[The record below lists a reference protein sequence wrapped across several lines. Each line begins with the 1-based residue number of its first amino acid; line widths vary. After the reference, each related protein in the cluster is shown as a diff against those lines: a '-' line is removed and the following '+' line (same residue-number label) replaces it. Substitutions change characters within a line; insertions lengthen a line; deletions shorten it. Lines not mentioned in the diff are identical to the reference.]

1 MNALYAVYSEMII
14 AISIGL
20 FFSFLLGVIFDK
32 LILKRLEKITRKT
45 RFAGDD
51 IIVDELRGRSM
62 PFFLLT
68 GVYLSFLTAGTS
80 HQHSEIIRKVFIVLF
95 VFFFMLL
102 VARIISRMVR
112 VLNQENNALLPTSSI
127 ITNVVNILVVLI
139 GLLIIL
145 QTMGISIAPLLT
157 ALGVGGLA
165 VALAL
170 QDTLSNLFSGIQ
182 IIISKKV
189 NPGDYIRLDA
199 GDIGCVTDIT
209 WRNTTILAPQNNI
222 MVIPNSKLA
231 SAVITNYS
239 LADKEVVV
247 LVDVGVSYGS
257 DLAKVE
263 TITLDVATEVMN
275 TVIGG
280 VPEFIPLIRFH
291 TYSEFSIIFS
301 VVMRA
306 RQYPDLATIKHE
318 FLKKLYPRYVKEGIE
333 IPFPLQGWCPRH
345 ESNVRPKV

>member
-1 MNALYAVYSEMII
+1 MSTLFATYSEVII
-14 AISIGL
+14 AVSIGL
-20 FFSFLLGVIFDK
+20 ICSFSLGVVFDK
-32 LILKRLEKITRKT
+32 LILRRLANIARKT
-45 RFAGDD
+45 KFAGDD
-51 IIVDELRGRSM
+51 ILVEELEGRSM
-62 PFFLLT
+62 PFFVLTGLYVALLT
-68 GVYLSFLTAGTS
+68 VGLDEPLEA
-80 HQHSEIIRKVFIVLF
+80 IIRKVFIVLM
-95 VFFFMLL
+95 VFFLTLL
-102 VARIISRMVR
+102 IARIISRMVR
-112 VLNQENNALLPTSSI
+112 VLNQENNTLLPTSSI
-127 ITNVVNILVVLI
+127 ITNVVNILVVLM

-189 NPGDYIRLDA
+189 NPGDYIKLDT
-199 GDIGCVTDIT
+199 GDTGCVTDIT

-231 SAVITNYS
+231 SAIITNYS
-239 LADKEVVV
+239 LGDKEVVV
-247 LVDVGVSYGS
+247 LIDVGVSYSS

-263 TITLDVATEVMN
+263 AVTIEVAKEVMN
-275 TVIGG
+275 TAVGG
-280 VPEFIPLIRFH
+280 VPKFDPLIRFH
-291 TYSEFSIIFS
+291 TFSEFSIIFS

-306 RQYPDLATIKHE
+306 QKYPDLPLIKHE
-318 FLKKLYPRYVKEGIE
+318 FVKNLYSRYAKEGIE
-333 IPFPLQGWCPRH
+333 IPFPLQVWCPRH

>member
-1 MNALYAVYSEMII
+1 MKALYAVYSEMII

-189 NPGDYIRLDA
+189 NPGDYIKLDT
-199 GDIGCVTDIT
+199 GDMGCVTDIT
-209 WRNTTILAPQNNI
+209 WRNTTILSPLNNI

-231 SAVITNYS
+231 AAIITNYS
-239 LADKEVVV
+239 IADKEVVV
-247 LVDVGVSYGS
+247 LIDVGVSYSS
-257 DLAKVE
+257 DLTKVE
-263 TITLDVATEVMN
+263 SITLEVAREVME
-275 TVIGG
+275 TVAGG
-280 VPEFIPLIRFH
+280 VPGFVPFIRFQAF
-291 TYSEFSIIFS
+291 SEFSIVMS
-301 VVMRA
+301 VTMRA
-306 RQYPDLATIKHE
+306 QQFPDLSLIKHE
-318 FLKKLYPRYVKEGIE
+318 FIKKLHSRYLRERIE